1 MAPVCSSGEMRESVS
16 ERLCEY
22 RRRREKKKK
31 KKKKRK
37 KKKMKKKKFEQV
49 VRSQGAHKQLCGKHV
64 EF

>member
-1 MAPVCSSGEMRESVS
+1 MRESVS

-31 KKKKRK
+31 KKRK

-49 VRSQGAHKQLCGKHV
+49 VSSQGAHKQLCGKHV